1 MGTENSKKKK
11 NKDTKSKNTIS
22 KSDNLPNQPRQIVH
36 SEKPKIGK
44 EVLEKSFLHEQINYI
59 FGYVTTLSQYTSK
72 NMYPLD
78 ESTMSTSEKKKYNSR
93 YTITTTTPKK
103 IEITTKEIYQQN
115 DTIKDILLLSD
126 DLYVTITDYRVDIWN
141 FANEESPKPI
151 DLLIP
156 MITKRITSHNYFY
169 CLTKLSDRIFSFVLK
184 NDQTIVVCYLDQDI
198 KAHCF
203 LLESKN
209 EVVGMASIGD
219 WKLVTVSREG
229 IINLWNIKIQKSE
242 KVMKDKTKQ
251 LTISFMHKLS
261 ESLILLSDWHSP
273 LTLICDITKNAMV
286 KTFSTDVREVIKLS
300 KIQYLFIGKNMYIQY
315 DIQLGETLN
324 TIQNINEDVVGK
336 ETKFYS
342 SLTTEKYLFFCQANE
357 KVYLKKVFSTEE
369 NTVKTLS
376 FPPSLSKIRVIQC
389 VDGEEEGINPVVIF
403 FFSRKF
409 IVLDS
414 NLLISGQYQEQNLYF
429 NYMFSYADKIYYFT
443 KEERKINDNKG
454 ISLLSYPQGKVL
466 NKMEYEDSRFYKLK
480 ITDLMAICGI
490 DLRIISC
497 VTYDEIAVFENVI
510 PKIDQKEEQ
519 VNYLYELKQSKI
531 IVYAKN
537 LFKIIDLSSFVDNA
551 DEKEEKNDDDEPIL
565 SESDKSTTSK
575 ESELFKVDTEI
586 KQIYQFSDT
595 KIAIFRDNFI
605 SIFNLESLEFEKD
618 VQINKVFGKY
628 EQLDIILVGNDIIGF
643 FNKDVFEM
651 WDLNISAKYT
661 KFEEIEKKLKR
672 EEINIL
678 RTNQE
683 ADGKNNYFAVT
694 NYNIRNNKVNISVLV
709 KDVLQDK
716 WGYINNNSIYA
727 FAEKNFYIFDF
738 EK

>member
-11 NKDTKSKNTIS
+11 KDSKSKKQIS
-22 KSDNLPNQPRQIVH
+22 STDNIGQPRQIIH

-44 EVLEKSFLHEQINYI
+44 EVLEKSYLHEQINYI
-59 FGYVTTLSQYTSK
+59 FGYATTLSEYTTK
-72 NMYPLD
+72 NIYPLD
-78 ESTMSTSEKKKYNSR
+78 ESLMSTSEKKKYYSS
-93 YTITTTTPKK
+93 YTITKTTQKK

-126 DLYVTITDYRVDIWN
+126 DLYVTITDYRVEIWN
-141 FANEESPKPI
+141 FANEESPKPV

-156 MITKRITSHNYFY
+156 MITKKISSHNYFY
-169 CLTKLSDRIFSFVLK
+169 CLTKLSDRMFSFVLK
-184 NDQTIVVCYLDQDI
+184 TDQTIVVCYLDQDI

-209 EVVGMASIGD
+209 EVVGMAPIDD
-219 WKLVTVSREG
+219 WKMVTVSREA
-229 IINLWNIKIQKSE
+229 IINLWNIKIQKCE

-261 ESLILLSDWHSP
+261 ESLVLLSDWHSP
-273 LTLICDITKNAMV
+273 LTLICDITKNTMV
-286 KTFSTDVREVIKLS
+286 KTFPTDVREVIKLS

-315 DIQLGETLN
+315 DIQLGEKLN
-324 TIQNINEDVVGK
+324 TIQNINDDVVGK

-342 SLTTEKYLFFCQANE
+342 SLTVDKYLFFCQANE

-376 FPPSLSKIRVIQC
+376 FPPSLTKIRVIQST
-389 VDGEEEGINPVVIF
+389 DAEEEGVNPVVIF
-403 FFSRKF
+403 FFSRKY
-409 IVLDS
+409 IILDS

-429 NYMFSYADKIYYFT
+429 NYMFSYADKIYYLT

-454 ISLLSYPQGKVL
+454 ISLLSYPDGKVL
-466 NKMEYEDSRFYKLK
+466 NKMEFEDSRFYKLK

-497 VTYDEIAVFENVI
+497 VTYDEIAIFENVI
-510 PKIDQKEEQ
+510 PKMDQKEEQ
-519 VNYLYELKQSKI
+519 VNYLYELKESKV
-531 IVYAKN
+531 IVYAKT
-537 LFKIIDLSSFVDNA
+537 LFKIIDLSSFVGDEDN
-551 DEKEEKNDDDEPIL
+551 DKKENNDDEPIL

-575 ESELFKVDTEI
+575 ESELFKVGTEI

-595 KIAIFRDNFI
+595 KIAIFRDNII
-605 SIFNLESLEFEKD
+605 SIFNLESFEFEKEVEID
-618 VQINKVFGKY
+618 KTFCKN
-628 EQLDIILVGNDIIGF
+628 EQLDITLVGNEIIGF
-643 FNKDVFEM
+643 FNKDIFEM
-651 WDLNISAKYT
+651 WELNTPAKYT

-672 EEINIL
+672 EEINVL
-678 RTNQE
+678 RANQE
-683 ADGKNNYFAVT
+683 ADGNNNYFAVT

-716 WGYINNNSIYA
+716 WGYINNHTIYA